1 LGKINEEDKGSI
13 VELHQF
19 WKAERKGLYNF
30 LRSEKFAHLFDENQ
44 SHIQKEDLD
53 NSLGLYILLKTA
65 PNITAKDILI
75 QTGVL
80 GVDTRSFKIG
90 NFVRFS
96 TGTIVEPTYSKYS

>member
-19 WKAERKGLYNF
+19 WKAERKGLYN
-30 LRSEKFAHLFDENQ
+30 
-44 SHIQKEDLD
+44 
-53 NSLGLYILLKTA
+53 LLKTA